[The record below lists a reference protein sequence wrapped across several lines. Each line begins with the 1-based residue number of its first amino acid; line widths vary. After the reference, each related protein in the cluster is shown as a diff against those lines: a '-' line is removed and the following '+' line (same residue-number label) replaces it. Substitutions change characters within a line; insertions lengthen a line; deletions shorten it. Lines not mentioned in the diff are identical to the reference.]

1 MAIQSEP
8 QLAVGLRSERGPIL
22 LAVML
27 SVGLVAIDATILATA
42 VPSVVTDLGG
52 FSQFPW
58 LFSIYLLAQAVSV
71 PIYGKFSDMVG
82 RKPIMMLGIALFIL
96 GSVLCGFAWSMGSLI
111 AFRAIQGLG
120 AGAVQPMAMTI
131 IGDIYTVA
139 ERARVQGYVAS
150 VWGISSVIG
159 PTLGGVFSDYLSW
172 RWIFFVNIPVGAA
185 AAFMLMRRF
194 NEDITHKKHSIDFTG
209 AVLLTTGC
217 SLLILGLLE
226 GGVEWGWGSATSIV
240 ILTAGVLLLIAFG
253 FVERRAAEP
262 ILPPWVFRHRI
273 LNGTAA
279 AALVVG
285 VLLIGLTSYVP
296 LYAQSILGRG
306 ALVAGLAVAALTMGW
321 PIAAAIAGRFYLRI
335 GFRDTALMGSVFV
348 LAGLALL
355 LTVDSGSTVYHL
367 AAACFVIG
375 IGLGFIASP
384 TLVAA
389 QSAVDW
395 QHRGVVTGTN
405 LFARSVG
412 SALGIAAFG
421 AIANGVVTRRLGAKP
436 GNLENVPRGVLEPA
450 IHDVYLAAAIGG
462 IAMIAAILII
472 PRRVTA
478 ITPATEPLQAP
489 PPAPAS

>member
-1 MAIQSEP
+1 MAARPNRLSSKMATDSAP
-8 QLAVGLRSERGPIL
+8 QTAVGLRSDRGPIL
-22 LAVML
+22 IAVML

-42 VPSVVTDLGG
+42 VPSVVRDLGG

-71 PIYGKFSDMVG
+71 PIYGKFADMVG
-82 RKPIMMLGIALFIL
+82 RKPMMLLGIVLFVL
-96 GSVLCGFAWSMGSLI
+96 GSVLCGVAWSMGSLI

-120 AGAVQPMAMTI
+120 AGAVAPMAMTI
-131 IGDIYTVA
+131 IGDIYTLS

-185 AAFMLMRRF
+185 AAVMLMRKYSENVTR
-194 NEDITHKKHSIDFTG
+194 KKHAIDYNG
-209 AVLLTTGC
+209 AVLLTMGC

-226 GGVEWGWGSATSIV
+226 GGVEWAWGSATSV
-240 ILTAGVLLLIAFG
+240 LILTAGVVLLVLFG
-253 FVERRAAEP
+253 FVERRAKEP

-273 LNGTAA
+273 LNGTSTAS
-279 AALVVG
+279 LVVG

-321 PIAAAIAGRFYLRI
+321 PLAAAIAGRFYLRI

-348 LAGLALL
+348 LAGAGIL
-355 LTVDSGSTVYHL
+355 LTVNSGSTVYHL
-367 AAACFVIG
+367 ASACFVIG

-389 QSAVDW
+389 QSSVDW

-421 AIANGVVTRRLGAKP
+421 AIANGVVTRRLGSKP
-436 GNLENVPRGVLEPA
+436 GNLESVSHGILEPA
-450 IHDVYLAAAIGG
+450 IHDVYVGAAI
-462 IAMIAAILII
+462 AAVALIAAILII
-472 PRRVTA
+472 PRRLTTVNH
-478 ITPATEPLQAP
+478 
-489 PPAPAS
+489 